1 MATLLRLLLLRVAE
15 RARSASMPP
24 PVPSVDSDSLDV
36 LAASEVTS
44 AESLLVWRRR
54 LLQRGGHPPDLD
66 WLLDLVGGLG
76 WFELQALRLHPDRP
90 VRLLQS
96 RRYLEQL
103 WQRHLDH
110 GEPLQYLVG
119 RCPWRD
125 LELMVAPGVL
135 IPRQETELLIDLAL
149 SLLPPPLCGELPSL
163 WADLGTGSGC
173 LAVALARALPT
184 WQGFALD
191 RSPEALAQAA
201 VNLGASGADQRVTL
215 LRSDWWGALA
225 PWWGSLRLVVSNPP
239 YIPTAVVAGLDP
251 VVRDHEPRLALDGGV
266 DGLDAIRR
274 IVAGAAVA
282 LAPGGLLVLEHH
294 HDQSGAVLD
303 LLRAAGMV
311 NVHAHPDL
319 EGTLRFAS
327 ASREG
332 EL

>member
-1 MATLLRLLLLRVAE
+1 MATLLMLLLLRVAE

-24 PVPSVDSDSLDV
+24 PVPSVQSDSLDV

-44 AESLLVWRRR
+44 AESLLLWRRS

-76 WFELQALRLHPDRP
+76 WSELQALRLHPDRP
-90 VRLLQS
+90 VRLLQG
-96 RRYLEQL
+96 RPYLEQL

-125 LELMVAPGVL
+125 LELIVAPGVL

-149 SLLPPPLCGELPSL
+149 SLLPSLCADLPSL

-201 VNLGASGADQRVTL
+201 ENLGASGADQRVTL
-215 LRSDWWGALA
+215 LHSDWWGALA

-251 VVRDHEPRLALDGGV
+251 VVRDHEPRLALDGGA

-274 IVAGAAVA
+274 IVAGANGA

-294 HDQSGAVLD
+294 HDQSGAVLE

-311 NVHAHPDL
+311 DVHAHPDL

-327 ASREG
+327 AAREVA
-332 EL
+332 L